1 VARKLSPPR
10 DHKGFKRNVIS
21 DRTKAGMAAARRRGL
36 HVGHPPKLAPDQLDD
51 ARRMIVEGEGT
62 VQVARSL
69 GVNPSTLRRLLMK
82 G

>member
-1 VARKLSPPR
+1 M
-10 DHKGFKRNVIS
+10 GFKVYSGKGKQRS
-21 DRTKAGMAAARRRGL
+21 AERYKARRRGL

-62 VQVARSL
+62 MQVARSL